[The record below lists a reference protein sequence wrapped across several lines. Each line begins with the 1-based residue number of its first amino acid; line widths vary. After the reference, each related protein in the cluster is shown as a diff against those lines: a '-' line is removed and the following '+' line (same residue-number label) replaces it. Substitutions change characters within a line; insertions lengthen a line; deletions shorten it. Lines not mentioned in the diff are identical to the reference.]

1 MTTGH
6 LAGDNETDELNNNN
20 NNKDSSPRAEHGA
33 MRRN

>member
-6 LAGDNETDELNNNN
+6 LAGDNETDEHNN